1 MLDKTDSQKADKKE
15 GEPLL
20 EAAGNIAKSSAN
32 NLSRIQFFVFFHPL
46 SLSQLERDF
55 AAGP

>member
-20 EAAGNIAKSSAN
+20 EAAGNIAKSLAN
-32 NLSRIQFFVFFHPL
+32 NLSRIQFFAFFL
-46 SLSQLERDF
+46 SPLSQL
-55 AAGP
+55 